1 MQRRAKL
8 MHSDITVRE
17 LASMALDE
25 YAMCQIWSALRGTV
39 FNGSFEE
46 AKSSE
51 YADIIV
57 DSFQIEDGVFIMN
70 I

>member
-1 MQRRAKL
+1 MC
-8 MHSDITVRE
+8 SDITVRE

-25 YAMCQIWSALRGTV
+25 DAMCQIWTPQYGTV

-46 AKSSE
+46 AKYSA
-51 YADIIV
+51 YADREI
-57 DSFQIEDGVFIMN
+57 DNFQVEDGVFVMN

>member
-1 MQRRAKL
+1 MY
-8 MHSDITVRE
+8 SEITVRE
-17 LASMALDE
+17 LASKALDE
-25 YAMCQIWSALRGTV
+25 YATCQIWSPLRGTV

-46 AKSSE
+46 AKDSD

-57 DSFQIEDGVFIMN
+57 DNFQVEDDVFVMN

>member
-1 MQRRAKL
+1 MC
-8 MHSDITVRE
+8 SDITVGE

-51 YADIIV
+51 YYADIIV
-57 DSFQIEDGVFIMN
+57 DNFQIEDGVFVMN
-70 I
+70 V

>member
-1 MQRRAKL
+1 MSEIA
-8 MHSDITVRE
+8 VRD
-17 LASMALDE
+17 LASIALDE
-25 YAMCQIWSALRGTV
+25 DVTCQIWSALRGTV
-39 FNGSFEE
+39 FSGSFEE

-57 DSFQIEDGVFIMN
+57 DNFQIEDGVFVMN

>member
-1 MQRRAKL
+1 MR
-8 MHSDITVRE
+8 SDITVRD

-25 YAMCQIWSALRGTV
+25 DAMCQIWTPQYGAV

-46 AKSSE
+46 AKYSA
-51 YADIIV
+51 YADREIDNLQV
-57 DSFQIEDGVFIMN
+57 EDGVFVMN